1 MKISVQRDVY
11 KKIDPKLR
19 VAFIKLINV
28 NNKVNLAES
37 INLLKDAEDYIRLTY
52 NKENIKNHYLIDS
65 WSVLQQKL
73 GKKARKHHSSVE
85 RIFDHVLSNK
95 TLASKNV
102 LDNLVSYFSLKNV
115 IPVSVDDMD
124 KLVGDITF
132 KVSRGTEKAGKKKV
146 ENNVLIY
153 QDSSRKDKVL
163 GVKMDL
169 WKSSRTKLS
178 VNTTSALIH
187 VEVLPPFSNKQLN
200 SILDDMIGLIQSF
213 TNAKCEKVILTEKND
228 IVEWDI

>member
-19 VAFIKLINV
+19 VALIKLV
-28 NNKVNLAES
+28 NIDNKTNLQES

-65 WSVLQQKL
+65 WSILQRRL

-85 RIFDHVLSNK
+85 RVFDHVLSKK
-95 TLASKNV
+95 TLSSKNV
-102 LDNLVSYFSLKNV
+102 LDNLINYFSLKNV
-115 IPVSVDDMD
+115 IPVSIDDHD
-124 KLVGDITF
+124 KLVGDILF
-132 KVSRGTEKAGKKKV
+132 KVSRGTEKAGRKKI

-153 QDSSRKDKVL
+153 QDSARKDRVL
-163 GVKMDL
+163 GVKLDL

-178 VNTTSALIH
+178 VNTKSALIH

-200 SILDDMIGLIQSF
+200 SILDDMIGLINSF
-213 TNAKCEKVILTEKND
+213 TNAKCSKVILTEKND
-228 IVEWDI
+228 MIEW